1 VARTARSVPVEKLI
15 IESDLGIAAVVRRW
29 QDSLLIHKGA
39 IMKSIQLLVSVAA
52 LSIAGIAGAST
63 RVSSDVSSVVVKYG
77 DLNLATTQG
86 VATLHT
92 RLRSA
97 AKSVCAPLDTRILGL
112 RDAYTACVSDAIT
125 RSIADVG
132 NENLSKYHRSGEKS
146 VVLASN

>member
-1 VARTARSVPVEKLI
+1 
-15 IESDLGIAAVVRRW
+15 
-29 QDSLLIHKGA
+29 
-39 IMKSIQLLVSVAA
+39 MKSIQLLVSVAA

-63 RVSSDVSSVVVKYG
+63 RGASDVQSVVVKYG
-77 DLNLATTQG
+77 DLNLASAQD

-92 RLRSA
+92 RLRIA
-97 AKSVCAPLDTRILGL
+97 AKSVCALDSRILGL
-112 RDAYTACVSDAIT
+112 RDACVSDAIK